1 VTPMATRF
9 WWKRN
14 RSKHVNR
21 GILELALSG
30 ALELELEYRK
40 PDSKETRVP
49 HEQRVTVQQL
59 RRVHAQAQ
67 IADAFAW
74 LLHVI

>member
-1 VTPMATRF
+1 MN
-9 WWKRN
+9 K
-14 RSKHVNR
+14 

-30 ALELELEYRK
+30 TVELELEYRTPEDKQTQMPHK
-40 PDSKETRVP
+40 P
-49 HEQRVTVQQL
+49 RVTVRQL
-59 RRVHAQAQ
+59 RRIHAQAQ

>member
-1 VTPMATRF
+1 M
-9 WWKRN
+9 N
-14 RSKHVNR
+14 N

-30 ALELELEYRK
+30 AMELELEYWK
-40 PDSKETRVP
+40 PDSTETHVAF
-49 HEQRVTVQQL
+49 EQRVTAQQL
-59 RRVHAQAQ
+59 HRIHMPAQ

>member
-1 VTPMATRF
+1 MVTQS
-9 WWKRN
+9 WSKKS
-14 RSKHVNR
+14 RSKDVNK

-30 ALELELEYRK
+30 AVELELEYRK
-40 PDSKETRVP
+40 PDSTENQAF
-49 HEQRVTVQQL
+49 EQPVTAQQL
-59 RRVHAQAQ
+59 HRLHVQAQ

>member
-1 VTPMATRF
+1 M
-9 WWKRN
+9 
-14 RSKHVNR
+14 NR

-30 ALELELEYRK
+30 ALELEPEYRK